1 MTIKVKWPGL
11 ASKPNAYGIPPD
23 LGRMIDVER
32 YNLSKLG
39 EHDYA
44 LLENGERLDIKISP
58 YADVLA
64 LKMFI
69 AINVGLPSK
78 KQELRLCSATDHFP
92 TGFTLQDNKTLYHYG
107 IEDGCELL
115 LANGC
120 SLLLADRFSDD
131 ALNWPG
137 ERALSKTSFVERR
150 EMRAAR
156 EALATLAAQNN
167 PLIVDT
173 VTERTAHA
181 ARLTAHAA
189 GRPAPAQSR
198 SAQPEMPHT
207 PDQHQND
214 AALLLLSAAP
224 PCMLDTPHAAC
235 DGSRAEHQAE
245 QQRPPTILAY
255 EGPKEVNCIR

>member
-1 MTIKVKWPGL
+1 MTIRVKWPGV
-11 ASKPNAYGIPPD
+11 ASKPNDYGVPPD

-39 EHDYA
+39 KYDYA
-44 LLENGERLDIKISP
+44 LLEDGDRLDIKISP
-58 YADVLA
+58 NADVLA
-64 LKMFI
+64 LKMVI
-69 AINVGLPSK
+69 AAQSGLPSK

-92 TGFTLQDNKTLYHYG
+92 TGHILQDNKDLYHYG
-107 IEDGCELL
+107 IKHGCELL

-120 SLLLADRFSDD
+120 SLLLEDRFSEDSLD
-131 ALNWPG
+131 WRG
-137 ERALSKTSFVERR
+137 ERALSKTAFRERK
-150 EMRAAR
+150 EMRAAQM
-156 EALATLAAQNN
+156 ALATLAAQDN

-173 VTERTAHA
+173 VPEHTAHA
-181 ARLTAHAA
+181 ERLTAHAA

-198 SAQPEMPHT
+198 SAQPEMPQT

-224 PCMLDTPHAAC
+224 PCMRDTTHAAC

>member
-1 MTIKVKWPGL
+1 MTIRVKWPGL
-11 ASKPNAYGIPPD
+11 ASEPNAYGAPPD
-23 LGRMIDVER
+23 LGMMIPVHG

-39 EHDYA
+39 KHDYA
-44 LLENGERLDIKISP
+44 LLEDGERLNIKISP
-58 YADVLA
+58 NADVLA
-64 LKMFI
+64 LKMVI
-69 AINVGLPSK
+69 AAMCGLPSK
-78 KQELRLCSATDHFP
+78 RQVLRLCSATEHFP
-92 TGFTLQDNKTLYHYG
+92 KGRLLDDDKDLYHYG
-107 IEDGCELL
+107 IQHGCELW

-120 SLLLADRFSDD
+120 SLLLADRFSEDS
-131 ALNWPG
+131 LHWVG
-137 ERALSKTSFVERR
+137 ERALSATAFRERR

-156 EALATLAAQNN
+156 MALATLAAQDN

-173 VTERTAHA
+173 VTEHTAHA

-198 SAQPEMPHT
+198 SAQPEMPQT

-224 PCMLDTPHAAC
+224 PCMRDTTHAAC